1 MQKII
6 NLIKALFTGRI
17 LTNAVNNGL
26 VSFEGC
32 GRDKYGK

>member
-6 NLIKALFTGRI
+6 HFIKALFTGRI
-17 LTNAVNNGL
+17 LSNAVTNGL